1 MLGLSKQQELKI
13 NVAKAAIKYVPE
25 GQIIGVGTGS
35 TINYFIDELYTI
47 KDKIKG
53 AVASSEAT
61 AIKLKKAGIPVIT
74 LNDINYLD
82 IYIDGADEIN
92 ISGAMIKGGGA
103 ALTREK
109 IIASMAK
116 FFVCIVDSSKVVDH
130 LGKFPLPIEIIPMA
144 SGQITRQIATWG
156 GQASLRMSS
165 KKNDDVL
172 ITDNGN
178 VILDV
183 TGISYDDAKYW
194 ESKFNSIVGVV
205 TVGLFAARAADIALI
220 SHDSRV
226 VTKEY
231 SKKHSKI

>member
-1 MLGLSKQQELKI
+1 MLILSKQQELKI
-13 NVAKAAIKYVPE
+13 SVAKAALKYVPE
-25 GQIIGVGTGS
+25 GEIIGVGTGS

-61 AIKLKKAGIPVIT
+61 AMKLKKAGIPVIT
-74 LNDINYLD
+74 LNDINYLN

-92 ISGAMIKGGGA
+92 TTGAMIKGGGA

-116 FFVCIVDSSKVVDH
+116 IFICIVDSSKVVDH

-144 SGQITRQIATWG
+144 SGQIIRQISAWG
-156 GQASLRMSS
+156 GQTSLRMSS

-220 SHDSRV
+220 SHDSKV

-231 SKKHSKI
+231 